1 MTHNINSSSFFQ
13 LFIFL
18 SHDIKDIKLLD
29 IRIQSFINQTIY
41 VKKKPQQ
48 TITNN
53 PNFLIMKDNG
63 DEGW

>member
-1 MTHNINSSSFFQ
+1 MTHNISSSSFFQ

-18 SHDIKDIKLLD
+18 SHDIKLLD
-29 IRIQSFINQTIY
+29 IRIHSFINQTIY

-53 PNFLIMKDNG
+53 PNFLTMKDNG